1 MTNVGIDL
9 GTSNSLISF
18 WDVDKREAIL
28 IKNSKGKTLTPSA
41 ISIDNENN
49 ILIGQDAYD
58 RIIEHP
64 EQTVQHFKRF
74 MGTDK
79 KWEINGKY
87 YTPVDFSALL
97 LKQLKT
103 DAELFLGEEITDA
116 IISVPAYFNNDQR
129 EATINAGKLAGF
141 LKVDLISEPTAAAI
155 AYGINRDESSH
166 FLICDLGGGTYDISL
181 LEYFE
186 GTLNV
191 QAISGDNHL
200 GGVDFTNAMVDD
212 FLETEGHQLEVS
224 HSEKIQLRQVM
235 NKAKENFDDKQ
246 GVKTEISIDN
256 QNFVYHRT
264 EEQLNEIFSDLYS
277 RLKTPIL
284 RVLTDAKMEISDLDQ
299 IILVGGATKFRLISY
314 QFGKLFERPPYVG
327 VNPDE
332 SIAVGAGIR
341 SGMDTDI
348 DLVDEMILTDV
359 SPFSMGIDVISDE
372 NNGELIFSPII
383 ERNTPLPASRVQEY
397 EPASKLSRSVEI
409 KIYQGE
415 SMLVKDNLL
424 IGKFEMPVAKK
435 ERAFQVRFTY
445 DKNGV
450 LEVTAINGKK
460 KEKTLLINSGNTKL
474 SDSQM
479 RSQMEKLES
488 LKVHPKDEPEN
499 RKIIDRL
506 NKLYEDSMGEDRI
519 RLEEVYKYFAGI
531 LNDQNPIDIKH
542 ARAEVTKI
550 LDDFEV

>member
-18 WDVDKREAIL
+18 WDINKREAVL

-58 RIIEHP
+58 RIIEYP

-79 KWEINGKY
+79 RWEINKKY
-87 YTPVDFSALL
+87 YTPIDFSALL

-103 DAELFLGEEITDA
+103 DAELYLNEEITDA

-129 EATINAGKLAGF
+129 EATIKAGKLAGF

-155 AYGINRDESSH
+155 AYGINREEDSH

-212 FLETEGHQLEVS
+212 FLNTEGYLLKIDHL
-224 HSEKIQLRQVM
+224 EKIQLKQIM
-235 NKAKENFDDKQ
+235 NQAKENFDEKE
-246 GVKTEISIDN
+246 GVKIEISIAN
-256 QNFVYHRT
+256 QEFTYQRT
-264 EEQLNEIFSDLYS
+264 EEQLNEIFSELYN

-284 RVLTDAKMEISDLDQ
+284 RVLTDAKIEISDLNQ
-299 IILVGGATKFRLISY
+299 IILVGGTTKFRLISY

-359 SPFSMGIDVISDE
+359 SPFSMGIEMVSDE
-372 NNGELIFSPII
+372 NSDELIFSPII
-383 ERNTPLPASRVQEY
+383 ERNTPLPASRVQIY
-397 EPASKLSRSVEI
+397 EPVSKLSRSVEI

-415 SMLVKDNLL
+415 SMLVNDNLL
-424 IGKFEMPVAKK
+424 IGKFEMPVAMK
-435 ERAFQVRFTY
+435 ERAFEVRFTY

-450 LEVTAINGKK
+450 LEVKAINGKK
-460 KEKTLLINSGNTKL
+460 KEKTLLINSGNTEL
-474 SDSQM
+474 SDAQM
-479 RSQMEKLES
+479 RLQMEKLES
-488 LKVHPKDEPEN
+488 LKVNPKDKPEN
-499 RKIIDRL
+499 RKIIDRINRL
-506 NKLYEDSMGEDRI
+506 FEDSIGEDRA
-519 RLEEVYKYFAGI
+519 RLEEVYMYFVGV
-531 LNDQNPIDIKH
+531 LSNQNSSEIKH

-550 LDDFEV
+550 LDDFEA